1 MQLCVFFCTHCTQY
15 ICISMCIFSGARAYS
30 ACPYLHLYIRT
41 CVFVCQLDLNFSMEC
56 VSFVSVHLYAY
67 ECVWWWDLVV
77 LSPSH
82 SKNIERWR
90 MSGREGGIQSGLCE
104 NCPQA
109 ELKQQGEG
117 EAAAGRGEERRVFI
131 CSSARGRRRWRVREG
146 GCWERWGRQM
156 SEIGEG
162 ETWTKSVQIN

>member
-1 MQLCVFFCTHCTQY
+1 MQFCVFVCTHCTQY
-15 ICISMCIFSGARAYS
+15 MCISMCIFSGACAYS
-30 ACPYLHLYIRT
+30 MCPYLHLYIRT
-41 CVFVCQLDLNFSMEC
+41 CVFVCQLDLNFSVEC

-77 LSPSH
+77 LSPSL

-90 MSGREGGIQSGLCE
+90 MRRRQGGIQSGLCE
-104 NCPQA
+104 NCPRA
-109 ELKQQGEG
+109 ELKQRGQG

-146 GCWERWGRQM
+146 GHRERWGRRM
-156 SEIGEG
+156 
-162 ETWTKSVQIN
+162 T